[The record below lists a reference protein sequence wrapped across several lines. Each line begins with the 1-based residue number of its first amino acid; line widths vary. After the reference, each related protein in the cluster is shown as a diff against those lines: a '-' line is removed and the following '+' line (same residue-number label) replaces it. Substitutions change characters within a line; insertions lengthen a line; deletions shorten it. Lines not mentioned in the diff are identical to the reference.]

1 MRFRLR
7 GMAARLEP
15 KALPTVGTE
24 GKETA
29 RTVVGR
35 ALLAEREQGPY
46 FSLVLTGVFY
56 LALCWVH
63 GHHELWRDEMHSW
76 NVARNAGGLWDLL
89 VGVRRY
95 EGHPFLWYYLLFLA
109 SRVSRS
115 AACLH
120 VATVSFATLST
131 YLWLRGSGLPRVLRV
146 MLPFTYLYFFEYGA
160 LSRCYAPGVFLAFL
174 FCHLYDRESLRL
186 PRLLGVLFLLSFTSV
201 YGAMMAAS
209 LAVFVLW
216 HGGTRTWSVW
226 RKTGNTRLLWQWWAP
241 ALGLIAL
248 AIILHAMTSLPPS
261 DAFFASPRG
270 HNLSLTSANGPSRY
284 FWAGLFPWDTQGAGD
299 WIVSGYLGYGWS
311 WFERLLPILAA
322 VVLLLWLAAMRRAPS
337 LVAVCLLGTVMM
349 GLFQARQY
357 LGFLRHWGHFFLF
370 LVVCAWLLAKQS
382 GRSRKLMHLLLG
394 ATMAVQIVT
403 AWRAVRIELDR
414 PFSGALEAANYLR
427 DHDLAGE
434 PVLATLD
441 HAGAGVAGY
450 LDRRFFYPESGIEAG
465 DERQAVVFD
474 SHRHDSPSPMGAL
487 YLAAKLARRIGS
499 PVLLLLNLD
508 LEGGTLPDVRIEL
521 LHVTRPSVISTERFW
536 IYRVRLQPP

>member
-7 GMAARLEP
+7 GMVARLEP
-15 KALPTVGTE
+15 KALPIVGTE
-24 GKETA
+24 GGEPA

-35 ALLAEREQGPY
+35 ALLEEREQGPY
-46 FSLVLTGVFY
+46 FSLVVTGVFY

-95 EGHPFLWYYLLFLA
+95 EGHPFLWYYLLFLL

-115 AACLH
+115 AAWLH
-120 VATVSFATLST
+120 VATIALATVST
-131 YLWLRGSGLPRVLRV
+131 YLWLRGAGLPRVLRV
-146 MLPFTYLYFFEYGA
+146 MLPFTYLFFFEYGV

-174 FCHLYDRESLRL
+174 FCHLYDRASLRL

-209 LAVFVLW
+209 LAVFVLG
-216 HGGTRTWSVW
+216 HGGARTWSLW
-226 RKTGNTRLLWQWWAP
+226 RKTGNTRLLWQWWVP

-248 AIILHAMTSLPPS
+248 AIILHVTTSLPPS
-261 DAFFASPRG
+261 DAFFASARG
-270 HNLSLTSANGPSRY
+270 HNLGLASAIGPSRY
-284 FWAGLFPWDTQGAGD
+284 FWAGLFPWDTPDAGN

-311 WFERLLPILAA
+311 WFERILPALAA
-322 VVLLLWLAAMRRAPS
+322 GVLLLWLAAMRGAPS
-337 LVAVCLLGTVMM
+337 VAVICLLGTVMM

-370 LVVCAWLLAKQS
+370 LVVCAWLVAKQS
-382 GRSRKLMHLLLG
+382 GRSRRLMHLLLG
-394 ATMAVQIVT
+394 ATMAVQILT
-403 AWRAVRIELDR
+403 AWRSVRTELDR
-414 PFSGALEAANYLR
+414 PFSGALEAATYLR
-427 DHDLAGE
+427 DHGLAGE
-434 PVLATLD
+434 PVLGTLD
-441 HAGAGVAGY
+441 HAASGVAGY

-474 SHRHDSPSPMGAL
+474 RHRHDSPIPMGAL
-487 YLAAKLARRIGS
+487 YLAAKLARRLGS
-499 PVLLLLNLD
+499 PVLLLLTGELA
-508 LEGGTLPDVRIEL
+508 GTVSPDVKIEL
-521 LHVTRPSVISTERFW
+521 LHVTRPSVIPAETFW